1 VSALWLPGVHVK
13 GHGCVKG
20 TSVEEANQEHT
31 CLDQSGD
38 PISLS
43 NMNFLPGERE
53 EFLTYGGVYR

>member
-1 VSALWLPGVHVK
+1 VHCGYQVCIK

-20 TSVEEANQEHT
+20 TSAEEAKQEHT

-43 NMNFLPGERE
+43 NMNFLLGARE
-53 EFLTYGGVYR
+53 EFLTPGGVYR